1 MKISKN
7 AVPVKN
13 DSAFGSGI
21 VEILDVDIGEIS
33 GVLIQNNSLGR
44 FVEVYDHSG
53 SALFRVEVDTKD
65 RKKVIAQ
72 L

>member
-44 FVEVYDHSG
+44 FVEV
-53 SALFRVEVDTKD
+53 
-65 RKKVIAQ
+65 
-72 L
+72 